1 MTPLALQNE
10 QCEFSYRHSI
20 FRGSQTGRYII
31 TSITLKLSKN
41 LPSPPF
47 YDSLQT
53 YFDEHTISLFTQQT
67 VRDAVLAIRADKL
80 PNPAE
85 HPNSGSFFKNAFVE
99 NWQLAELTQQFPD
112 IKSYDM
118 GNGTAKI
125 PTGWL
130 IDKVGLKGT
139 VSHGIRVNDKNALVL
154 INDSATSYADL
165 AAARDEIAGKVR
177 DTFQIFIEQEPLEI
191 PV

>member
-1 MTPLALQNE
+1 M
-10 QCEFSYRHSI
+10 
-20 FRGSQTGRYII
+20 
-31 TSITLKLSKN
+31 
-41 LPSPPF
+41 
-47 YDSLQT
+47 
-53 YFDEHTISLFTQQT
+53 
-67 VRDAVLAIRADKL
+67 LAIRADKL